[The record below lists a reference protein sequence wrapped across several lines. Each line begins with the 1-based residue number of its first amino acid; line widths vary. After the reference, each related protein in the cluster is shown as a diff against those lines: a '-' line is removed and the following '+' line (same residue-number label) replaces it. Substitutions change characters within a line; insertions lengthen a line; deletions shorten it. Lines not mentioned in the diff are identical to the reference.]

1 MTTYER
7 LWVYGI
13 LDGTSAVYLP
23 SRVARRWVAL
33 LEAWRTAST
42 WGAFWSAIDEEARTG
57 VAATFLEMG
66 RALPHADDPIDAGA
80 IPGMSA
86 ETWLGLPPLAMA
98 DLPPSVVRTFGTRS
112 DPEGSCGAVFRA
124 ADVPAVNGAL
134 IREGFVLERDDDLVR
149 RACGPGGGG
158 RG

>member
-23 SRVARRWVAL
+23 SRVARRWASL
-33 LEAWRTAST
+33 LGAWRTSST
-42 WGAFWSAIDEEARTG
+42 WGAFWEAIDDEARST
-57 VAATFLEMG
+57 VAATFLENG
-66 RALPHADDPIDAGA
+66 RWIPHDDDPIDAGA

-86 ETWLGLPPLAMA
+86 ETWLGLPHLAMA
-98 DLPPSVVRTFGTRS
+98 DLPPSVVRTFGTGS
-112 DPEGSCGAVFRA
+112 DSDASCGPVFRA
-124 ADVPAVNGAL
+124 ADVPAINAAL

-149 RACGPGGGG
+149 RACGSGVGG